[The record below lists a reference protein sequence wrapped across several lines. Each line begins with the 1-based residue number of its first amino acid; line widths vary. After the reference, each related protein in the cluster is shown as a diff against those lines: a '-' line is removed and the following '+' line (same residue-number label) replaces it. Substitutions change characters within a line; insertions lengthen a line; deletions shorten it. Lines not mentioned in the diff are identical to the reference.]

1 MTPDV
6 EADTRAAGSRPD
18 PVGTDVVDR
27 SSVPGPIAPATPEL
41 ASTAG
46 RRERLRKI
54 GAIVFIGTVLLGAG
68 AVTLTR
74 SPYFD
79 ARTIRVRGTS
89 HVARAD
95 VLRIASITH
104 ETNVF
109 TLDASAAEAR
119 LERDPWIAEASITKH
134 LPSGVVIDVHE
145 RAAVAV
151 IESSGVL
158 RLVADDG
165 TLLEAAP
172 TRAAAGLPVIAS
184 TEQGLEPPADAVSGA
199 ARAVAAMPS
208 TLRARIDG
216 VSILADGQLRVDLS
230 SGAEVA
236 YGEAVDL
243 SDKATALRAVLD
255 YAADRGASVISADL
269 RVASSPTAV
278 LSGGAVVAP

>member
-6 EADTRAAGSRPD
+6 EADTQAAGSRPD

-145 RAAVAV
+145 RAAVATADDQHLARRAVRHDRHVDHHLV
-151 IESSGVL
+151 IDE
-158 RLVADDG
+158 LVALAGLHDAVQDQHPAERPVLEHQHLLQAG
-165 TLLEAAP
+165 MPAQKDTLDLDPLPPVRVVLLLEPVHHRTPRSCSESAIRPAP
-172 TRAAAGLPVIAS
+172 KACRS
-184 TEQGLEPPADAVSGA
+184 TGTTSCG
-199 ARAVAAMPS
+199 
-208 TLRARIDG
+208 
-216 VSILADGQLRVDLS
+216 
-230 SGAEVA
+230 
-236 YGEAVDL
+236 
-243 SDKATALRAVLD
+243 
-255 YAADRGASVISADL
+255 
-269 RVASSPTAV
+269 RVAPHMNTSIA
-278 LSGGAVVAP
+278 A